1 MAQWHLDALERA
13 LTQRGW
19 SSSVVVSPEY
29 PLADGVWS
37 LTRGPVSV
45 TLEFGCFD
53 GMGQPLPSAAASY
66 GFALLGH
73 PSRGLY
79 FFKKSSPK
87 WKPALQEFLDFL
99 DTLEPDPGA

>member
-19 SSSVVVSPEY
+19 SSSVVEIPEY

-37 LTRGPVSV
+37 LARGSVSV

-53 GMGQPLPSAAASY
+53 GMGHTLPSAAASY
-66 GFALLGH
+66 GFALQGH
-73 PSRGLY
+73 ASSGLY

-87 WKPALQEFLDFL
+87 WKPALQEFLDYL
-99 DTLEPDPGA
+99 DTLQPAPDP